1 MTTADFIGI
10 FGVICYQIAY
20 AGLQLGFL
28 HREDRRYLV
37 LNLFGP
43 CCLLYS
49 LLFHFNLAAAVS
61 QVLWLVWSGLGI
73 RKIVLARRS
82 VPIAVIG
89 NAHAATGFAT
99 PVAGADMQ
107 TAQVS
112 ISGHDTHLDAVHG
125 EQIRKQM
132 FASCPDAL
140 AEDRFE

>member
-1 MTTADFIGI
+1 MDARLRYQDVSPIDIIVTTADLIGI

-61 QVLWLVWSGLGI
+61 QALWLVWSGLGI
-73 RKIVLARRS
+73 RKIVLAKRES
-82 VPIAVIG
+82 SITTIG
-89 NAHAATGFAT
+89 DATCHASLNSPATNSDLKVLGRY
-99 PVAGADMQ
+99 P
-107 TAQVS
+107 
-112 ISGHDTHLDAVHG
+112 
-125 EQIRKQM
+125 
-132 FASCPDAL
+132 
-140 AEDRFE
+140 

>member
-1 MTTADFIGI
+1 MNTADLIGI

-28 HREDRRYLV
+28 QREDRRYLV

-73 RKIVLARRS
+73 RKIMLAQRGAS
-82 VPIAVIG
+82 VATIG
-89 NAHAATGFAT
+89 NACAATGIAT
-99 PVAGADMQ
+99 PIARVDMPM
-107 TAQVS
+107 TQVS
-112 ISGHDTHLDAVHG
+112 VPAQETREFGS
-125 EQIRKQM
+125 
-132 FASCPDAL
+132 
-140 AEDRFE
+140 AEDRK

>member
-1 MTTADFIGI
+1 MTTADLIGI

-37 LNLFGP
+37 LNLLGP

-73 RKIVLARRS
+73 RKIVLAQRGAS
-82 VPIAVIG
+82 P
-89 NAHAATGFAT
+89 ATLG
-99 PVAGADMQ
+99 D
-107 TAQVS
+107 AQVISALVAPAS
-112 ISGHDTHLDAVHG
+112 IADVSTAAYEPRSDVARS
-125 EQIRKQM
+125 EQQI
-132 FASCPDAL
+132 
-140 AEDRFE
+140 